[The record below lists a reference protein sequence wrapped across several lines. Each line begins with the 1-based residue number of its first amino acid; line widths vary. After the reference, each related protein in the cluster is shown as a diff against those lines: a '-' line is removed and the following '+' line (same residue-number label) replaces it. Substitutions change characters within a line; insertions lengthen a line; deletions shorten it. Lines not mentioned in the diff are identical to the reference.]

1 MSNWKMR
8 LLAVSAAMAMMLAIV
23 GPAMAETT
31 TNEGS
36 IQESDSFISV
46 EGDEDFDFDE
56 DDYFS
61 AEDEFFFFVE
71 DVEFE
76 DGEFEFDEDETFFFV
91 EG

>member
-1 MSNWKMR
+1 MR
-8 LLAVSAAMAMMLAIV
+8 LLAVFAAMAMMLAIA

-36 IQESDSFISV
+36 TQESDYFISV

-61 AEDEFFFFVE
+61 VEDELFYFDG